1 MAVKGGIKLKVV
13 SANIGPTRVKA
24 SDLGK
29 TLGKSITATVERG
42 VRKMKKP
49 MENTLNAVF
58 EELKK
63 QHSNRWTPTGL
74 FGSRL
79 ESKLHRRTG
88 KGLRSIRDSITVTE
102 NRKKGVVGSITAGDL
117 SIHESGGVVR
127 PTSGK
132 YLAIPTIYVLTGTG
146 RPRVSSPREW
156 PNTFARRT
164 ENGHLFVFQRQ
175 RGNVIIPLYLLKRR
189 VRIPPRLGL
198 RKAVTKYLGYFRA
211 RAFDAMAK
219 EIK

>member
-1 MAVKGGIKLKVV
+1 MAARGGIKIKVA
-13 SANIGPTRVKA
+13 SANIGPTRVKT

-29 TLGKSITATVERG
+29 TLGKNITATVERG

-49 MENTLNAVF
+49 MEQTLNAVF
-58 EELKK
+58 DELK
-63 QHSNRWTPTGL
+63 QRHSNRWTPSGL
-74 FGSRL
+74 FGSYL
-79 ESKLHRRTG
+79 EDRLHRRTG
-88 KGLRSIRDSITVTE
+88 KGLRSIRDSISVKE
-102 NRKKGVVGSITAGDL
+102 NRKKGVVGSITAGDM

-132 YLAIPTIYVLTGTG
+132 YLAIPTVYVLTATG
-146 RPRVSSPREW
+146 RPRVSGPRDW
-156 PNTFARRT
+156 PNTFARKT
-164 ENGHLFVFQRQ
+164 ENGYLFIFQRQ

-189 VRIPPRLGL
+189 VRIPARLGL